1 MHCLRN
7 VQLGFA
13 SHFLDV
19 VQRPERGMWGCF
31 PLPTQR
37 RTRSSLHKQRL
48 PVPQM
53 GTLPIQG
60 GWGTRRRDVTVHSAL
75 NHMSTECILVFCS
88 KQGEQPLFGCLES
101 SHLEVCKKYFLNELL
116 LLKVTSVFS
125 GLDYLIK

>member
-1 MHCLRN
+1 MRCLHN
-7 VQLGFA
+7 VQLCFA
-13 SHFLDV
+13 SDFLDV

-31 PLPTQR
+31 PTHR

-48 PVPQM
+48 PVPQR
-53 GTLPIQG
+53 GALPIQG
-60 GWGTRRRDVTVHSAL
+60 GWGTRRRDLTVHSAL
-75 NHMSTECILVFCS
+75 NHKSTECILGFCS

-101 SHLEVCKKYFLNELL
+101 RHLEVCKKYFWNELL